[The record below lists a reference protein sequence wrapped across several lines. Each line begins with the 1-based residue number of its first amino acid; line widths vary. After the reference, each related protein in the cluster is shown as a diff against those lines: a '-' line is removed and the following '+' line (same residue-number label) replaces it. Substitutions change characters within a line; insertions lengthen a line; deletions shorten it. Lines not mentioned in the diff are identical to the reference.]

1 VMPVEEVIVAA
12 ARRLLGCYR
21 TAFLRLEGGGFVA
34 TRTSTAQGVLPGHF
48 AQVPLDPAH
57 NFPSRA
63 LLSRAPL
70 HIPDWSAVE
79 LTPHEQ
85 EVRRSSG

>member
-1 VMPVEEVIVAA
+1 
-12 ARRLLGCYR
+12 
-21 TAFLRLEGGGFVA
+21 
-34 TRTSTAQGVLPGHF
+34 
-48 AQVPLDPAH
+48 VPLDPAH

-85 EVRRSSG
+85 EVRRSSGVCASLMLPLLRGTDGVGLGVLVFQRDHPKAFNAKDI